1 MDPDYISGNER
12 IFELDIN
19 LLQAN
24 PLQPRGLIT
33 PESLAEL
40 AESIREHGVL
50 EPIVVAQTPAGYQII
65 AGERRWRASKLVGLD
80 KVPVI
85 IKETSPQGMLEMA
98 IVENVQRVDLNP
110 LERAQAYRRLMDEF
124 NLTNSE
130 ISQRVSK
137 SPSYISNTIRL
148 LTLPDALKDALMSGQ
163 TTEGHVR
170 ALSSLEDPHLII
182 EAYKEVLRRNLSV
195 RGTEELVRKMRSHHG
210 IGPKKGADQSTMRIV
225 NEDIDRIQE
234 GLLRSLS
241 KGGED
246 QSARVKYIQT
256 GKNARLE
263 IRWEGHPGETSEKVE
278 EFYRAVTNYFNN
290 YRMDQN
296 SDNNDDS
303 NSRSQDQSE
312 SSGY

>member
-1 MDPDYISGNER
+1 MDLQDEKISE
-12 IFELDIN
+12 IDIN

-40 AESIREHGVL
+40 AESIREHGIL
-50 EPIVVAQTPAGYQII
+50 EPIVVAKTPAGFQII
-65 AGERRWRASKLVGLD
+65 AGERRWRASRLVGLA

-85 IKETSPQGMLEMA
+85 IKDTNPQGMLEMA

-110 LERAQAYRRLMDEF
+110 LERAQAYQRLMDEF

-130 ISQRVSK
+130 IAQRVSK

-182 EAYKEVLRRNLSV
+182 DAYKEVLRLNLSV
-195 RGTEELVRKMRSHHG
+195 RGAEELVRKMRANHG
-210 IGPKKGADQSTMRIV
+210 IGPKAQANKKIMRV
-225 NEDIDRIQE
+225 VSEDIDRIEQ
-234 GLLRSLS
+234 GLSES
-241 KGGED
+241 IQATAKETPTK
-246 QSARVKYIQT
+246 VKYVLT
-256 GKNARLE
+256 GSTAKLE
-263 IRWEGHPGETSEKVE
+263 IRLDGNPDQTNETIQKIYQAITS
-278 EFYRAVTNYFNN
+278 YFN
-290 YRMDQN
+290 
-296 SDNNDDS
+296 
-303 NSRSQDQSE
+303 
-312 SSGY
+312 SSIY